1 MAGVRKDLTR
11 SLYLY
16 GTAVLVLFGALMAGI
31 MTGNESRHLK
41 RLVDQQL
48 TDLADRSA
56 ALIER
61 TIEFEPANM
70 ARLAMTGS
78 ADANFVARFSQMMS
92 TQRTR
97 AELAEVLVLGGDG
110 AVFWSSNATRAVGAQ
125 IPGLE
130 PSTGEGG
137 LELVSLPIDS
147 VPSRMAVL
155 AIAGSNWRVA
165 AAQPAAQRV
174 DRAGSLVLISILLFT
189 LGGILTLWLLA
200 RWLDRRLLR
209 PLLAAEE
216 VATRVAQGNLSATMS
231 ATAGEAATEGNQLL
245 RAIAAMVEAL
255 RTLVGAIRGAS
266 SEAAA
271 MAEQISAA
279 TEEMSAST
287 QEVAS
292 TTADLTD
299 RATKQAGVVR
309 LAADD
314 ARKILGIAQAL
325 ATGAAQAAERNGALA
340 RLARAHREQLDR
352 STTELAKLTEEVE
365 LGAEEA
371 ELLATS
377 SEEIEKFITQ
387 TKAIAKQTHMLALN
401 AAIEAA
407 RAGGEGRGFSVVA
420 EEVRKLAGQA
430 AQAATSTSET
440 VQSVL
445 ARVQTARERLLRLAQ
460 GGIAARDAAQA
471 AAEGLR
477 TVAEDADANDQWTQA
492 ISASADDV
500 RILIDGIAGRMKEVS
515 AGTEEYAAAAEQIA
529 AAAQELNAS
538 TEEIASSAGH
548 LADAAERLTNAVGGF
563 RVS

>member
-31 MTGNESRHLK
+31 MTGNEARHIRRDLDE
-41 RLVDQQL
+41 RLIA
-48 TDLADRSA
+48 LADRST
-56 ALIER
+56 ALIEQALAYR
-61 TIEFEPANM
+61 PEDM
-70 ARLAMTGS
+70 ARLAAPGGLS
-78 ADANFVARFSQMMS
+78 AEAAARLERMLS
-92 TQRTR
+92 TSRTEADL
-97 AELAEVLVLGGDG
+97 AELSVLGGQG
-110 AVFWSSNATRAVGAQ
+110 AVLWSSRPGTVLGSR

-130 PSTGEGG
+130 AGAGRDALQLLS
-137 LELVSLPIDS
+137 LEING
-147 VPSRMAVL
+147 VPSRAAVL
-155 AIAGSNWRVA
+155 AVAGANWRVVA
-165 AAQPAAQRV
+165 TAPVAGGV
-174 DRAGSLVLISILLFT
+174 DLTGSLVLISILIFT
-189 LGGILTLWLLA
+189 GGGILTLLLLG
-200 RWLDRRLLR
+200 RWLDRRILR
-209 PLLAAEE
+209 PLLVAEE
-216 VATRVAQGNLSATMS
+216 VATQVAQGNLSAS
-231 ATAGEAATEGNQLL
+231 VVGAEGAGKDGHRLL
-245 RAIAAMVEAL
+245 GAIAAMVTAL
-255 RTLVGAIRGAS
+255 QNLVGAIRGAS

-309 LAADD
+309 LAAED
-314 ARKILGIAQAL
+314 ARKILGIAQEL
-325 ATGAAQAAERNGALA
+325 ASGATQAAERNGALA
-340 RLARAHREQLDR
+340 RLARSHREQLDR

-371 ELLATS
+371 ELLAAS

-492 ISASADDV
+492 ISRSADEV
-500 RILIDGIAGRMKEVS
+500 RVLIDGIAGRMKEVS

-529 AAAQELNAS
+529 AAAEELNAS

-548 LADAAERLTNAVGGF
+548 LADAAERLTSAVGGF